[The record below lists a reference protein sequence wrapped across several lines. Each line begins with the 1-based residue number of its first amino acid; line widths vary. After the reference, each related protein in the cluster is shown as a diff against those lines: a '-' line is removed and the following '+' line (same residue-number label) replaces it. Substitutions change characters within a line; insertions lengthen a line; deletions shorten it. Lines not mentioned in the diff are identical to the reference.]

1 MIHIVSCTWRCCCN
15 HLQVQLKVWG
25 LPPNRAWM
33 WQASVFLGHLPPM
46 AVDKH
51 TTCTNEERA
60 VWPVRRAPESGFCRW
75 HLCFKRQG
83 LELRRSE
90 LLVNKVSLMR
100 WGPTPVAHPNPQAGV
115 NRCEDVNQEII
126 IKLSSSSPFTTS
138 IATTA
143 TRSRSHIK
151 TVGKDL
157 GSWFHLLGC
166 RKQVKPHHTK
176 QKAMVGASSQDS
188 KRTSGLLWWWVAFYQ
203 DNFLAACSWR
213 PVENL
218 HVVYLGFLVLQT
230 NSGYW
235 NEDYPGSS
243 HGQTENIAIGAQ
255 GQLFAKDPRAYW
267 ILRYCQ
273 IVHCACVEL

>member
-1 MIHIVSCTWRCCCN
+1 MAQWFILSYAHGVAVAITCKCNWEFGASLPIERGCDRPVYSWGTCHPWRWTN
-15 HLQVQLKVWG
+15 TRLAPTRSGSVNQ
-25 LPPNRAWM
+25 AW
-33 WQASVFLGHLPPM
+33 
-46 AVDKH
+46 
-51 TTCTNEERA
+51 
-60 VWPVRRAPESGFCRW
+60 RW
-75 HLCFKRQG
+75 HLSFKRQG

-90 LLVNKVSLMR
+90 LLVNKVSPLR
-100 WGPTPVAHPNPQAGV
+100 WGPTPVAHPNPQARGKSLWS
-115 NRCEDVNQEII
+115 RCESGNHNQVVLVITI
-126 IKLSSSSPFTTS
+126 PS

-157 GSWFHLLGC
+157 GWWFHLLGC
-166 RKQVKPHHTK
+166 RKQVKPHDTK

-188 KRTSGLLWWWVAFYQ
+188 KRTSGLLWWWVACYQ

-243 HGQTENIAIGAQ
+243 QGQTENIAIGAQ

-267 ILRYCQ
+267 IPRYCQ

>member
-1 MIHIVSCTWRCCCN
+1 MLYIVLCTWRCCCD
-15 HLQVQLKVWG
+15 HLQVQLRVWG

-51 TTCTNEERA
+51 TTCTNEERG
-60 VWPVRRAPESGFCRW
+60 VWPLQRAPESGFCRW
-75 HLCFKRQG
+75 HLSFKRQG

-90 LLVNKVSLMR
+90 LLGNKVSPMR
-100 WGPTPVAHPNPQAGV
+100 WGPTPVAHPNPQARG
-115 NRCEDVNQEII
+115 NRCEADVNQEII

-188 KRTSGLLWWWVAFYQ
+188 LVMSCLL
-203 DNFLAACSWR
+203 S
-213 PVENL
+213 
-218 HVVYLGFLVLQT
+218 
-230 NSGYW
+230 
-235 NEDYPGSS
+235 
-243 HGQTENIAIGAQ
+243 
-255 GQLFAKDPRAYW
+255 GQL
-267 ILRYCQ
+267 LS
-273 IVHCACVEL
+273 CV